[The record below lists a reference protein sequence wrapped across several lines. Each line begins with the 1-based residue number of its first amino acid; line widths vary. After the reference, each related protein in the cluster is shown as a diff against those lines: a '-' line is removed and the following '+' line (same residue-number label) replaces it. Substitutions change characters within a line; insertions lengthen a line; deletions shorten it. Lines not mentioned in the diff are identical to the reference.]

1 MTAESHLPQ
10 GEPVRIPEAASLGD
24 SVQPTDQIPYALT
37 DEAFEP
43 FEPATT
49 EVATVLSR
57 RALPGPGLPEA
68 LGWMLGLFMAHIA
81 ASVAL
86 MVLIVVLVVANG
98 QSLNGLLE
106 SGALE
111 PSYMVLLV
119 GGDQAL
125 VLLIAMV
132 AASLRFSGRLRSYLN
147 LRLPHPLHVCLIAGL
162 MLPLASLS
170 GELYRVTA
178 IGWAQLVSA
187 IPELGA
193 FDASNTVEWLKEF
206 ANVAPLPVMLLIFA
220 VGPALGEEL
229 IFRGVIGRG
238 LVARWGLWSG
248 VLLTSLMFAVVH
260 GHPVHVIGVIP
271 LGIAMH
277 LVYLATRSFWAPVLL
292 HFLNNSWATIAS
304 RAIESDGA
312 AAASWE
318 AGPGAGLLVASV
330 IAVIVLGVV
339 LYRTRTRYVLTD
351 GTEWSPGYV
360 TAEAPPAVLQARLE
374 HGLWN
379 RRTLATAA
387 SAWVSFAVAFVA
399 ELVVFAR

>member
-10 GEPVRIPEAASLGD
+10 GEPARFPEAASPAD
-24 SVQPTDQIPYALT
+24 FVKPADQVPYALT
-37 DEAFEP
+37 DDAFEP
-43 FEPATT
+43 LDP
-49 EVATVLSR
+49 VATEDATILSR

-238 LVARWGLWSG
+238 LVARWGLWTG

-304 RAIESDGA
+304 RAIEGDGA

-360 TAEAPPAVLQARLE
+360 TTEAPPAVLQARLE

-387 SAWVSFAVAFVA
+387 TAWVSFAVAFVA